1 MTTVEERLKV
11 LQMLK
16 DNKISVEEAA
26 ELLKTLEKSEPVGT
40 NGEPYTPNAQRGRWM
55 RIAVTDVSSG
65 KAKVN
70 LKLPIGVVK
79 AGIKLGAKFSPEL
92 QDMDSAKLMEA
103 IQEGG
108 TGKIIDVNDAED
120 NEHVEIFID
129 G

>member
-1 MTTVEERLKV
+1 MTTVEERLKI

-16 DNKISVEEAA
+16 DNKISVDEAS

-40 NGEPYTPNAQRGRWM
+40 IGELNSPNAQRGRWM
-55 RIAVTDVSSG
+55 RIAVTDAATG
-65 KAKVN
+65 KAKIN

-92 QDMDSAKLMEA
+92 QEMDSAKLLEA
-103 IQEGG
+103 IQDGG

-129 G
+129 